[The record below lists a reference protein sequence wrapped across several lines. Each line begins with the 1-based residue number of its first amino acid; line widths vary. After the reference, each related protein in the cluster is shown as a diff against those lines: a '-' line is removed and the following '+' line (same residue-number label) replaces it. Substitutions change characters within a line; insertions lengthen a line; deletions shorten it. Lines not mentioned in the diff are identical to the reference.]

1 MLLKIL
7 TGLGAAAAAI
17 TTRTKYIAQPLHD
30 QIWIALLL
38 VIAYS
43 VGFSLAYAIVLYI
56 LTELT
61 VKLDEPQEKPSK
73 FWLAQ
78 YDAIAEAVCT
88 VCNLRIHATGLEKIP
103 TDKHFLLVC
112 NHRSLFDPL
121 VKVTVL
127 RDFDIVYVSKASNFK
142 IPIAGKMMHKT
153 GCLAIDRE
161 NNREALKTIQ
171 KMTELIKNSES
182 SVGIYP
188 EGTRSKDGELLPF
201 HAGSFKP
208 AQKTGAPVVV
218 IALSGTDKV
227 KKNAPFKKTDI
238 YIDVVKVIDGEFAMN
253 NPTHVTAEIAR
264 EAIQTKLNE
273 TEKTK
278 ETVYA

>member
-17 TTRTKYIAQPLHD
+17 TTRTKYLAQPLYD
-30 QIWIALLL
+30 QIWIALML

-43 VGFSLAYAIVLYI
+43 VGFALAYAIVLYI

-73 FWLAQ
+73 FWQVQ
-78 YDAIAEAVCT
+78 YNALAEAVCT
-88 VCNLRIHATGLEKIP
+88 VCNLRIHVTGLEKIP
-103 TDKHFLLVC
+103 TDRRFLLVC

-127 RDFDIVYVSKASNFK
+127 KDFDIVYVSKASNFK

-171 KMTELIKNSES
+171 KMTELINNDEA
-182 SVGIYP
+182 SVCIYP
-188 EGTRSKDGELLPF
+188 EGTRNKDDELLPF
-201 HAGSFKP
+201 HAGSFKA

-218 IALSGTDKV
+218 VALRGTDIIQ
-227 KKNAPFKKTDI
+227 KNAPFKKTDI
-238 YIDVVKVIDGEFAMN
+238 YIDVVKVIDGEFVKN
-253 NPTHVTAEIAR
+253 NPTAATAQIAR
-264 EAIQTKLNE
+264 EAIQTKLDE
-273 TEKTK
+273 AEKTK
-278 ETVYA
+278 ETVHA

>member
-7 TGLGAAAAAI
+7 TGISAAAAAI
-17 TTRTKYIAQPLHD
+17 TTLTKYMAQPFYN

-38 VIAYS
+38 LVAYFVGLTLLYVIFLF
-43 VGFSLAYAIVLYI
+43 V

-73 FWLAQ
+73 FWLVQ
-78 YDAIAEAVCT
+78 YNALAEAVCT
-88 VCNLRIHATGLEKIP
+88 VCNLRIHVTGLEKIP
-103 TDKHFLLVC
+103 TDRRFLLVC

-121 VKVTVL
+121 VKVPVL
-127 RDFDIVYVSKASNFK
+127 KDFDLIYVSKASNFK
-142 IPIAGKMMHKT
+142 IPIAGKMMHKS

-171 KMTELIKNSES
+171 RMTELIKNDES
-182 SVGIYP
+182 SVCIYP
-188 EGTRSKDGELLPF
+188 EGTRNKEEQLLPF
-201 HAGSFKP
+201 HAGSFKA

-218 IALSGTDKV
+218 VALRGTDKAA
-227 KKNAPFKKTDI
+227 KNAPFKKTDV
-238 YIDVVKVIDGEFAMN
+238 YIDVVKVIDGEFAKN

-264 EAIQTKLNE
+264 EAIQTKLTE
-273 TEKTK
+273 AEKTK
-278 ETVYA
+278 ETVKV

>member
-17 TTRTKYIAQPLHD
+17 TTRTKYIAQPLYD

-38 VIAYS
+38 LVAYFVGLTLLYVIFLF
-43 VGFSLAYAIVLYI
+43 V

-73 FWLAQ
+73 FWLVQ
-78 YDAIAEAVCT
+78 YNALAEAVCT
-88 VCNLRIHATGLEKIP
+88 VCNLRIHVTGLEKIP
-103 TDKHFLLVC
+103 TDRRFLLVC

-127 RDFDIVYVSKASNFK
+127 KDFDIVYVSKASNFK

-171 KMTELIKNSES
+171 KMTELINNDEA

-188 EGTRSKDGELLPF
+188 EGTRNKEELTLPF
-201 HAGSFKP
+201 HAGSFKA

-218 IALSGTDKV
+218 IALSGTDKAA
-227 KKNAPFKKTDI
+227 KNAPFKKTDI
-238 YIDVVKVIDGEFAMN
+238 YIDVVKVIDGEFAKN
-253 NPTHVTAEIAR
+253 NPTHVTAQIAR
-264 EAIQTKLNE
+264 EAIQTKLDE
-273 TEKTK
+273 AEKTK
-278 ETVYA
+278 ETVHA